1 MISTIKNTSENIF
14 CGQIYHQCY
23 KCSMGIWKGCLFC
36 FLCYKIFHIFTKSGM
51 LIVLFKFSLSLSFF
65 FVVFFFYQLLRE
77 KCIFHYVIKF
87 VNCFLYFKQIFFLNV
102 VWYSTVRCT
111 EFIFSLWSRLSL
123 SYLLLLAFTN

>member
-23 KCSMGIWKGCLFC
+23 KCSMGIRKGCLFC

-51 LIVLFKFSLSLSFF
+51 LIVLFKFSLSLFFLWFF
-65 FVVFFFYQLLRE
+65 FSISYWERSVFSIMLLNLSIAF
-77 KCIFHYVIKF
+77 CISNRF
-87 VNCFLYFKQIFFLNV
+87 FFLNV
-102 VWYSTVRCT
+102 VWYLTVRCT
-111 EFIFSLWSRLSL
+111 EFIFSLWSRLPL